1 MQTVSE
7 KLDALK
13 LVISTRSLSRAGT
26 NLAMFNADEDPE
38 TPEARLSNAA
48 LLAELT
54 GKCRD
59 ITLEYPLDIQ
69 KKEDTEQ
76 INRLMEDKKLNPA
89 TLAVNPLVA
98 RRRGVLNHR
107 LMYGTL
113 SSPYPEVRVA
123 SINSILG
130 VLQLM
135 RDINCR
141 QILLWI
147 PDGADSPGEK
157 NIVEML
163 DLILKGMRQIGIKIR
178 KSENMLL
185 TFKPYNP
192 SFFCTAVP
200 DWGTAAWLCRETDPS
215 CRLLF
220 DTGSLLPGESLD
232 SVIVSLLHQ
241 KILGRVAVSD
251 NRLGMGTLPA
261 GSLDAGAMFR
271 FFLNLLSAERAG
283 LCSLDKLPV
292 EIKVES
298 RVGDPMENLLT
309 AVENTLHALARAAL
323 VNPDEL
329 KQMQEAPDLSGANR
343 ILRDAFVTD
352 VRPVVQNWRETNNL
366 PVDPISEYRGRSKQT
381 Q

>member
-13 LVISTRSLSRAGT
+13 LVVSTRSFSRAGT
-26 NLAMFNADEDPE
+26 NLAKFNTDEDPE
-38 TPEARLSNAA
+38 TPEARLRNAA

-59 ITLEYPLDIQ
+59 VTLEYPLDIQ
-69 KKEDTEQ
+69 KKENTEQ
-76 INRLMEDKKLNPA
+76 INRLLEDRKLNPA

-98 RRRGVLNHR
+98 QRRGVLNHR

-157 NIVEML
+157 NAVEML

-178 KSENMLL
+178 KSESMLL
-185 TFKPYNP
+185 TFRPYNP
-192 SFFCTAVP
+192 SYFCAAVP

-232 SVIVSLLHQ
+232 SVMVSLLHQ
-241 KILGRVAVSD
+241 KILGRVAFSD

-261 GSLDAGAMFR
+261 GSLDAGAFFR
-271 FFLNLLSAERAG
+271 FFLNLMNAERAG
-283 LCSLDKLPV
+283 LCSLDNFPV
-292 EIKVES
+292 ELRVES
-298 RVGDPMENLLT
+298 RVGDPMENLLI

-329 KQMQEAPDLSGANR
+329 KQMQETPDPAEANR
-343 ILRDAFVTD
+343 ILRDAFVMD
-352 VRPVVQNWRETNNL
+352 VRPMVRHWRETNNL
-366 PVDPISEYRGRSKQT
+366 PPDPLSEYRGRAKQKR
-381 Q
+381 